1 MSYSYR
7 WPGSQDIAAQRRR
20 NPPPKVPLVTVSETG
35 ARPRWL
41 LSGASSGIGLALV
54 RLLEASGQ
62 QVVATGRRQRADLP
76 TDFPDIAYV
85 QADLSDAEQRTRL
98 IGALPDA
105 LDVAVLCAGAGY
117 YRALTDETAASISE
131 VLAVNLT
138 ANVDLA
144 RQLYPKLHVRR
155 GVLGLIGSVA
165 YKGARGMPIY
175 ASTKAAFDGFGRS
188 LRSEWADRV
197 DVRVIHPGPTA
208 TGMAERAGLT
218 SDFAQRLMLPV
229 EAVSAGVLDALRG
242 PSRLRRTISYGSA
255 AKWWL
260 QRGWS
265 T

>member
-1 MSYSYR
+1 M
-7 WPGSQDIAAQRRR
+7 
-20 NPPPKVPLVTVSETG
+20 LV
-35 ARPRWL
+35 
-41 LSGASSGIGLALV
+41 SGASSGIGLALV

-62 QVVATGRRQRADLP
+62 EVVATGRRQRADLP
-76 TDFPDIAYV
+76 PDFPDIDYLQV
-85 QADLSDAEQRTRL
+85 DLSDADQRTQL
-98 IGALPDA
+98 IDALPEA
-105 LDVAVLCAGAGY
+105 LDVAVLCAGSGY
-117 YRALTDETAASISE
+117 YRALADETAETISE
-131 VLAVNLT
+131 VVALNLT

-144 RQLYPKLHVRR
+144 RRLYPRLLARR

-175 ASTKAAFDGFGRS
+175 ASTKTALDGFGRS
-188 LRSEWADRV
+188 LRSEWSDRV

-242 PSRLRRTISYGSA
+242 PSRFRQTISYASA
-255 AKWWL
+255 ARWWL
-260 QRGWS
+260 RRRWS